1 MPPVLNLAR
10 AAAAAIALLS
20 PNSPPRPT
28 YALPPHQVMMC
39 CAGYMNEHNNE
50 DAEDAHVELIL
61 ARKEAKKLRS
71 LAGAQQESSEGPS
84 PAGGGS
90 SRDHGNMVAPAEL
103 QPEPPSPPAELQPPP
118 PQTQHGNQLQ
128 RV

>member
-1 MPPVLNLAR
+1 
-10 AAAAAIALLS
+10 
-20 PNSPPRPT
+20 
-28 YALPPHQVMMC
+28 MMC

-71 LAGAQQESSEGPS
+71 LAGAQRESSEGPD

-90 SRDHGNMVAPAEL
+90 NRDHGNMVAPAEL
-103 QPEPPSPPAELQPPP
+103 QPEPPPPPAELQPPP